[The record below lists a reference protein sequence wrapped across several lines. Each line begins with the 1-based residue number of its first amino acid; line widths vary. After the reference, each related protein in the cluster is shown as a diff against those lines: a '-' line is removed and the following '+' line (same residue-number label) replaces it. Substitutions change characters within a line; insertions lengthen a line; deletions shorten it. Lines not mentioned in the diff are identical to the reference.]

1 MYVHKEEI
9 VQTSSKHWKAGL
21 AVTSTG
27 PSSWCNRGAM
37 AQIAGSISRLR
48 DYLSSPSL
56 IAVVSSEPARNQ
68 IKTWT
73 SFALSPF
80 RKLPELKMESVSR
93 KRSHQTTCRPR
104 LHAVIMRAKTFHGLI
119 HAWLTKQPGQSART
133 YITRC
138 SCCNKNGRIAENLK
152 LWRGHSATHIAGK
165 AKT

>member
-48 DYLSSPSL
+48 DSLSSPSL

-80 RKLPELKMESVSR
+80 RKLSELKMESVSR
-93 KRSHQTTCRPR
+93 KRSHQTTCSPR
-104 LHAVIMRAKTFHGLI
+104 LHAVTLRAKWVSRTFHGVI
-119 HAWLTKQPGQSART
+119 HAWLTKQPGTFCTDIHHEMFVLQQKWWNCR
-133 YITRC
+133 
-138 SCCNKNGRIAENLK
+138 KP
-152 LWRGHSATHIAGK
+152 
-165 AKT
+165 